1 MAGGAGARAVSRAT
15 GGPGAAMAS
24 VHESLYFNP
33 MLTNGVVHANVFG
46 VRDWVTP
53 HKMALLVLLSELGRA
68 GAQLGLLER
77 RRLNRLLL
85 PLLQVG
91 ARAGARVGPG
101 GRAALCRGLSRY
113 VAVLRRVRIWRCR
126 GCARPSRSAARTWPA
141 PSTSGAGAVRAGRG
155 RSRPGIP
162 CAVRVRSSAG
172 KCPENCKCQAL
183 KATFGPKL
191 YLDGFRT
198 CRCKDK
204 LFR

>member
-1 MAGGAGARAVSRAT
+1 MIGRRGARFPGRRAAL
-15 GGPGAAMAS
+15 GAAMAS

-91 ARAGARVGPG
+91 GWAGLGWARGEGWPRCVAACRDMSLSPAGSGYGAV
-101 GRAALCRGLSRY
+101 AAAQGHRG
-113 VAVLRRVRIWRCR
+113 VL
-126 GCARPSRSAARTWPA
+126 PA
-141 PSTSGAGAVRAGRG
+141 PGRLRPHQVRGRAGRAG
-155 RSRPGIP
+155 KRRRGNLR
-162 CAVRVRSSAG
+162 ALRVRSERSG
-172 KCPENCKCQAL
+172 TWKCPVL
-183 KATFGPKL
+183 KANLWAKILPRL
-191 YLDGFRT
+191 ASYLS
-198 CRCKDK
+198 
-204 LFR
+204 